1 MGLDVE
7 GEVKQLVEEIKRLGG
22 NVDGKTTVRAATAC
36 VATLARRRRSCR
48 PFQSLK
54 RHLISTRGAEF
65 RRSSVPTR
73 RR

>member
-48 PFQSLK
+48 PFQSLND
-54 RHLISTRGAEF
+54 ISCYFNA
-65 RRSSVPTR
+65 RR
-73 RR
+73 